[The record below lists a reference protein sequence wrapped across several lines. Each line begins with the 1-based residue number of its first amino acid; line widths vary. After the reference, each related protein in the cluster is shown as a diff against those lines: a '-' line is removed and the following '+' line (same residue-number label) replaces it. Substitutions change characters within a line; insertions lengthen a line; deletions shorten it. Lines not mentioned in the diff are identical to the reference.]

1 MQIVFIP
8 FLTSHFSEIY
18 MVDLRYYS
26 EGLSRLIEENQINDM
41 LILYNANTFFEDI
54 SIKKSI

>member
-1 MQIVFIP
+1 
-8 FLTSHFSEIY
+8 

-54 SIKKSI
+54 SIKIYLN